1 MNDLQALKNLEELG
15 NNELERYERII
26 KETLSQDLEKSKQS
40 LTSGLKKEL
49 QRIRSDMQKEQNG
62 YIIGVW
68 TLTAMTVSILL
79 IGAVA
84 GALSYY
90 LFAPDLLKSDWEVPK
105 SYQVTDHGRKWLV
118 INKKDPNIQ
127 IGKKQVFILLEKGK

>member
-1 MNDLQALKNLEELG
+1 MNDSQALKHLEELG

-49 QRIRSDMQKEQNG
+49 QRIRNDMQKEQNG

-68 TLTAMTVSILL
+68 SLIGMTVSLL
-79 IGAVA
+79 LAGAVI

-90 LFAPDLLKSDWEVPK
+90 LFAPDLLKSHWEVPK
-105 SYQVTDHGRKWLV
+105 SYQVEDNGRKWLV
-118 INKKDPNIQ
+118 IDKKDPNIQ
-127 IGKKQVFILLEKGK
+127 IGKKQVFILLEKGE